1 MILQRLP
8 RFLAEINAKLLIK
21 YDGERRTKKYTIL
34 FLLKDIKLN
43 SIGGDTDLPV
53 SLLSDIFNKE
63 NAFFEMEEIV
73 SLYDT
78 INRGIEKIK
87 TKFGNDCVISVLIEE
102 KEGNS
107 LYTIFI
113 QTEKEIEPLSGPNYM
128 ELYNALL

>member
-1 MILQRLP
+1 
-8 RFLAEINAKLLIK
+8 
-21 YDGERRTKKYTIL
+21 
-34 FLLKDIKLN
+34 
-43 SIGGDTDLPV
+43 
-53 SLLSDIFNKE
+53 
-63 NAFFEMEEIV
+63 MEEIV

-87 TKFGNDCVISVLIEE
+87 NKFGNDCVISVLIEE

>member
-1 MILQRLP
+1 
-8 RFLAEINAKLLIK
+8 
-21 YDGERRTKKYTIL
+21 
-34 FLLKDIKLN
+34 
-43 SIGGDTDLPV
+43 
-53 SLLSDIFNKE
+53 
-63 NAFFEMEEIV
+63 MEEIV

-113 QTEKEIEPLSGPNYM
+113 QTEKEIEIEPLSGPNYM